1 MNPEQREKV
10 ARRST
15 GIRKRKLYERTGC
28 TGLRETPEAHAIVR
42 KSRIN
47 PRGREEFSETDVGAE
62 GDAQIV
68 VCAAG
73 EINFIA
79 DVEAKTDGAEMA
91 FETAARIENS
101 SEVICAEILDGTYR
115 VADGSGAIIEKEV
128 VEAAFYGEEGMK
140 IVMAELQFGTD

>member
-1 MNPEQREKV
+1 
-10 ARRST
+10 
-15 GIRKRKLYERTGC
+15 
-28 TGLRETPEAHAIVR
+28 
-42 KSRIN
+42 
-47 PRGREEFSETDVGAE
+47 
-62 GDAQIV
+62 V